1 MPALGPGKGL
11 EPRVGRRYVT
21 ETIIVYLSTPNCFW
35 LHLIIWHRRGHNAI
49 VIVVMEKSSPPPQ
62 EWRRRSCL
70 FVRFPTLRWSTRRFS
85 GVFIQ
90 LEICCTIKRASRDSP
105 PRPVDPPPSH
115 CSPGYCV
122 PSEAVDSEPGYLFVR
137 RPLCCLL
144 VSGLL
149 FSFCSLFQFGGMKN
163 FIGIGFYCGGPFWW
177 ISFFGRYKLCDANGA
192 CGRARVFDFRAK
204 EVGHRTA
211 TWLISREIKVVSI
224 TLNYWNTINSLQSVC
239 CVRQDNL
246 ERSLL
251 RKEP

>member
-1 MPALGPGKGL
+1 MDVLCWMSFSFELFDHQMPALGPGKGL

-35 LHLIIWHRRGHNAI
+35 LHLIIWHRHGHNAI
-49 VIVVMEKSSPPPQ
+49 VIVVMEKSSPPPR

-122 PSEAVDSEPGYLFVR
+122 PSEAVDSEPGYLFAR

-177 ISFFGRYKLCDANGA
+177 ISFSVGTNCVTLMEHAGGRGSSIFGRKKLDIGQRH
-192 CGRARVFDFRAK
+192 G
-204 EVGHRTA
+204 
-211 TWLISREIKVVSI
+211 
-224 TLNYWNTINSLQSVC
+224 SLAERLKLFQSH
-239 CVRQDNL
+239 
-246 ERSLL
+246 
-251 RKEP
+251 